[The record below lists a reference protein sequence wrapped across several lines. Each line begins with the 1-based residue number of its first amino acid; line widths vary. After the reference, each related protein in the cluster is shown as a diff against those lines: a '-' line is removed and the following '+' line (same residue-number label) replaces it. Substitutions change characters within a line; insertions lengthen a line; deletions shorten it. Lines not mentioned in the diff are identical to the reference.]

1 MTRRQFNQLIN
12 ELDGKSPFIVLHRD
26 AVAPK
31 YVGVEVSKDGM
42 VYRYAIIGINDE
54 YKAKK
59 ALISKIL
66 GIASYLNGNKP
77 LKKGLIRCIYGLRH
91 HIRYNAINDVV

>member
-12 ELDGKSPFIVLHRD
+12 KLDGKNPFIVLHRD

-31 YVGVEVSKDGM
+31 YVGVEVSKEGV
-42 VYRYAIIGINDE
+42 VYNYSVISVNDDYE
-54 YKAKK
+54 PKK

-66 GIASYLNGNKP
+66 SMADSLNSDKS
-77 LKKGLIRCIYGLRH
+77 LKG
-91 HIRYNAINDVV
+91 D

>member
-31 YVGVEVSKDGM
+31 YVGVEVSKDGWG
-42 VYRYAIIGINDE
+42 GIQICDNRD
-54 YKAKK
+54 K
-59 ALISKIL
+59 
-66 GIASYLNGNKP
+66 
-77 LKKGLIRCIYGLRH
+77 R
-91 HIRYNAINDVV
+91 

>member
-12 ELDGKSPFIVLHRD
+12 KLDGKNPFIVLHRD

-31 YVGVEVSKDGM
+31 YVGVEVSKEGV
-42 VYRYAIIGINDE
+42 VYNYSVISVNDD
-54 YKAKK
+54 YKPKK

-66 GIASYLNGNKP
+66 SIADSLNSDKS
-77 LKKGLIRCIYGLRH
+77 LKG
-91 HIRYNAINDVV
+91 D

>member
-1 MTRRQFNQLIN
+1 MCSSDLFPSHDTT
-12 ELDGKSPFIVLHRD
+12 
-26 AVAPK
+26 
-31 YVGVEVSKDGM
+31 GVEVSKDGA

-66 GIASYLNGNKP
+66 GIASYLNNNKP
-77 LKKGLIRCIYGLRH
+77 LKKG
-91 HIRYNAINDVV
+91 

>member
-26 AVAPK
+26 SVAPK
-31 YVGVEVSKDGM
+31 YVGVEVSKEG
-42 VYRYAIIGINDE
+42 VAYNYSVISVNDD
-54 YKAKK
+54 YKPKK

-66 GIASYLNGNKP
+66 SIANSLNNDNG
-77 LKKGLIRCIYGLRH
+77 LKK
-91 HIRYNAINDVV
+91 D

>member
-12 ELDGKSPFIVLHRD
+12 DLDGKNPFIVLHRD

-31 YVGVEVSKDGM
+31 YV
-42 VYRYAIIGINDE
+42 VYNYSVISINDE
-54 YKAKK
+54 YKPKK

-66 GIASYLNGNKP
+66 GIADNLNGDSG
-77 LKKGLIRCIYGLRH
+77 LKKG
-91 HIRYNAINDVV
+91 

>member
-12 ELDGKSPFIVLHRD
+12 ELDEKSPFIVLHKD

-31 YVGVEVSKDGM
+31 YVGVEVSKEGV
-42 VYRYAIIGINDE
+42 VYNYSVISINDE
-54 YKAKK
+54 YKPKK

-66 GIASYLNGNKP
+66 GIADNLNSDKD
-77 LKKGLIRCIYGLRH
+77 LKE
-91 HIRYNAINDVV
+91 D

>member
-12 ELDGKSPFIVLHRD
+12 KLDGKNPFIVLHRD

-31 YVGVEVSKDGM
+31 YVGVEVSKEGV
-42 VYRYAIIGINDE
+42 VYNYSVISVNDD
-54 YKAKK
+54 YKPKK

-66 GIASYLNGNKP
+66 SMADSLNSDKS
-77 LKKGLIRCIYGLRH
+77 LKG
-91 HIRYNAINDVV
+91 D

>member
-31 YVGVEVSKDGM
+31 YVGVEVYKEGV
-42 VYRYAIIGINDE
+42 VYKYSVISINDD
-54 YKAKK
+54 YKSKK
-59 ALISKIL
+59 SLISKIL
-66 GIASYLNGNKP
+66 SIADSLSSD
-77 LKKGLIRCIYGLRH
+77 KGLKE
-91 HIRYNAINDVV
+91 D

>member
-31 YVGVEVSKDGM
+31 YVGVEVLKDGM

-77 LKKGLIRCIYGLRH
+77 LKKG
-91 HIRYNAINDVV
+91 

>member
-31 YVGVEVSKDGM
+31 YVGVEVSKEGV
-42 VYRYAIIGINDE
+42 VYNYSVISINDD
-54 YKAKK
+54 YKPKK
-59 ALISKIL
+59 ALISKL
-66 GIASYLNGNKP
+66 LSIANSLNNDKG
-77 LKKGLIRCIYGLRH
+77 LKK
-91 HIRYNAINDVV
+91 D

>member
-31 YVGVEVSKDGM
+31 YVGVEISKEGV
-42 VYRYAIIGINDE
+42 VYNYSVISINDD
-54 YKAKK
+54 YKPKK
-59 ALISKIL
+59 VLISKL
-66 GIASYLNGNKP
+66 LSIADSINSNKG
-77 LKKGLIRCIYGLRH
+77 LKK
-91 HIRYNAINDVV
+91 D

>member
-42 VYRYAIIGINDE
+42 VYRYAIIV
-54 YKAKK
+54 
-59 ALISKIL
+59 

-77 LKKGLIRCIYGLRH
+77 LKKG
-91 HIRYNAINDVV
+91 